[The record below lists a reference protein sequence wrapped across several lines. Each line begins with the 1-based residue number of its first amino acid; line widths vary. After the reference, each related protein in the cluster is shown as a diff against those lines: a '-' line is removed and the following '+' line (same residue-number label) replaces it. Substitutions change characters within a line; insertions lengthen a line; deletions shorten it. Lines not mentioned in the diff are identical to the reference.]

1 MIRVLLL
8 IAVAGFFV
16 GVAALGGAAAVGG
29 PELAS
34 RKWEWFADWDDHHDG
49 RFERG
54 RGWDHDD
61 DDRERI
67 PSPKRE
73 ESNEAS
79 RELAWDGSTRA
90 LFDIPASIEFVQAAG
105 PGKVTITGPKDLVD
119 QVQLSGGRL
128 SLAKSPPEYVRLR
141 VVMTA
146 PSVTAFE
153 VGGDDR
159 LEIRDYKQDRLA
171 ISASGS
177 AEVLASGQARE
188 LSLDISGSGEADLAD
203 LVSDAAKAEVS
214 GAAEAVIAPR
224 EAADLDIS
232 GSGSVRLVTRPKR
245 LETDVTGA
253 GSIIFDDGSRASDAS
268 DRKEQ
273 RRGSEA

>member
-16 GVAALGGAAAVGG
+16 GVAALGGAAALGG

-34 RKWEWFADWDDHHDG
+34 RNWHWWAEWDDDHGGHG
-49 RFERG
+49 RFER
-54 RGWDHDD
+54 DD
-61 DDRERI
+61 DWRPERREH
-67 PSPKRE
+67 KE
-73 ESNEAS
+73 DAADQAV
-79 RELAWDGSTRA
+79 RELAWDGSAKA

-105 PGKVTITGPKDLVD
+105 PGKVTITGPKELID
-119 QVQLSGGRL
+119 QVRLSGGRF
-128 SLAKSPPEYVRLR
+128 SLDKAPPEYVRLR

-146 PSVTAFE
+146 PSVTEFE
-153 VGGDDR
+153 IGGDDR
-159 LEIRDYKQDRLA
+159 LEIRDYKQERLA

-177 AEVLASGQARE
+177 AEVLARGEARQ
-188 LSLDISGSGEADLAD
+188 LSLDLSGSGEADLAD
-203 LVSDAAKAEVS
+203 LVNEETQAEVS

-224 EAADLDIS
+224 QAANLDIS

-253 GSIIFDDGSRASDAS
+253 GSIIFEDGGRASGAS
-268 DRKEQ
+268 DKEEKTSA
-273 RRGSEA
+273 RET

>member
-16 GVAALGGAAAVGG
+16 GVAALGGAAAIGG

-49 RFERG
+49 RFERQ
-54 RGWDHDD
+54 RRWDHDD
-61 DDRERI
+61 DRERT
-67 PSPKRE
+67 PAPKRE

-90 LFDIPASIEFVQAAG
+90 LFDIPASIEFIQAAG

-119 QVQLSGGRL
+119 QVRLSGGRL

-146 PSVTAFE
+146 PSVTEFE

-188 LSLDISGSGEADLAD
+188 LLLDISGSGEADLAD
-203 LVSDAAKAEVS
+203 LVNDAARAEVS

-224 EAADLDIS
+224 EAANLDIS
-232 GSGSVRLVTRPKR
+232 GSASVRLVTRPKR

-253 GSIIFDDGSRASDAS
+253 GSIIFEDGSRASDAS
-268 DRKEQ
+268 ERKPP
-273 RRGSEA
+273 RRGNEA